1 MAPIIIVVIINPLPN
16 ILPIAISKPLLVSL
30 IATNAVIIS
39 GAPLANAIIVT
50 LYSIYFLLFTQLKF
64 MTFKNN

>member
-16 ILPIAISKPLLVSL
+16 ILPIAISNPLLVSL

-50 LYSIYFLLFTQLKF
+50 LYSI
-64 MTFKNN
+64 